1 MNFGISLEFD
11 SEVEKISPIIN
22 SISRSLFE
30 ELKIRDYGLG
40 LQNFTIGI
48 ICVLEREGYED
59 WFKARK
65 PKYSALKK
73 IRRLDKSLIILEA
86 TFTYDIKLNAA
97 YVIDHDEIEIR
108 KYIVSEILKSLSKL
122 DYLSGKVK
130 DFDIERFKID
140 FENFLNYQKKQPV
153 KAFKS

>member
-1 MNFGISLEFD
+1 MHFGISLELD

-22 SISRSLFE
+22 SISRSFFK

-48 ICVLEREGYED
+48 ICVLERKVYED

-65 PKYSALKK
+65 PKYSAFKK
-73 IRRLDKSLIILEA
+73 IRKLDKSLIILEA
-86 TFTYDIKLNAA
+86 CFTYDIKLNAA
-97 YVIDHDEIEIR
+97 YILDHNEIEIR
-108 KYIVSEILKSLSKL
+108 KYIVSEMLKSLSKL
-122 DYLSGKVK
+122 DHLIGKVD

-140 FENFLNYQKKQPV
+140 FEKCLR
-153 KAFKS
+153 

>member
-1 MNFGISLEFD
+1 MHFGISLELD

-22 SISRSLFE
+22 SISRSLFK

-48 ICVLEREGYED
+48 ICVLERKGYED

-65 PKYSALKK
+65 PKYSAFKK
-73 IRRLDKSLIILEA
+73 IRKLDKSLIILEA
-86 TFTYDIKLNAA
+86 CFTYDIKLNAA
-97 YVIDHDEIEIR
+97 YILDHNEIEIR
-108 KYIVSEILKSLSKL
+108 KYIVSEMLKSLSKL
-122 DYLSGKVK
+122 DYLIGKLD

-140 FENFLNYQKKQPV
+140 FEKCLR
-153 KAFKS
+153 